1 MSSAALS
8 AGNVPSGDTKA
19 QLKAA
24 AQLLFARYG
33 VDAVT
38 VQQIVS
44 AAGQR
49 NNAAL
54 HYHFGDKDELIRQ
67 LVVDGAKVLDQRR
80 REMLKALGASGR
92 PVTVRDILVVLVMP
106 VIELSNDA
114 RWAGYVRF
122 TSNLQSTN
130 RAMLRSA
137 LNNQWNGG
145 YIACLVNLKSIL
157 SDIPEPLIDQRLSIL
172 GIYANA
178 ILSARESALDTRT
191 ERQANFWEGLY
202 TLENILDTL
211 EATITCEPSSTTLA
225 LVTRS

>member
-1 MSSAALS
+1 MSSGALIAASLP
-8 AGNVPSGDTKA
+8 AGDTKA

-38 VQQIVS
+38 VQQIVD

-54 HYHFGDKDELIRQ
+54 HYHFGDKEELVRQ
-67 LVVDGAKVLDQRR
+67 LVVDGAKVLDERR
-80 REMLKALGASGR
+80 REMLNAFEIREQPA
-92 PVTVRDILVVLVMP
+92 TVRDILEVLVRP

-114 RWAGYVRF
+114 RWVGYVRF

-130 RAMLRSA
+130 RNLLRSA
-137 LNNQWNGG
+137 LSNKWNAG
-145 YIACLVNLKSIL
+145 YIACLAALKGLLSNL
-157 SDIPEPLIDQRLSIL
+157 PEPLLEQRLSIL

-178 ILSARESALDTRT
+178 ILSARESALDDPTA
-191 ERQANFWEGLY
+191 RQARFWDRLY

-211 EATITCEPSSTTLA
+211 EATITCEPSSTALA
-225 LVTRS
+225 LVTQS

>member
-1 MSSAALS
+1 
-8 AGNVPSGDTKA
+8 
-19 QLKAA
+19 
-24 AQLLFARYG
+24 
-33 VDAVT
+33 
-38 VQQIVS
+38 
-44 AAGQR
+44 
-49 NNAAL
+49 
-54 HYHFGDKDELIRQ
+54 
-67 LVVDGAKVLDQRR
+67 
-80 REMLKALGASGR
+80 MLKALGASGR

-130 RAMLRSA
+130 RAMLRSV
-137 LNNQWNGG
+137 LNNKWNGG
-145 YIACLVNLKSIL
+145 YIACLANLKSLL
-157 SDIPEPLIDQRLSIL
+157 SHIPEPLIDQRLSIL

-191 ERQANFWEGLY
+191 ERQANFWERLY

-211 EATITCEPSSTTLA
+211 EATITCEPSSTTFA